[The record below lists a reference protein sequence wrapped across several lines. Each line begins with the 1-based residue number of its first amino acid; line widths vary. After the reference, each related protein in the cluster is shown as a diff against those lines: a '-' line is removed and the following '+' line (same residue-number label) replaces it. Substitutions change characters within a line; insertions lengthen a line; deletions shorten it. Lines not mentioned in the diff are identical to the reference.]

1 MEGIALTARGAGHFR
16 ADCTF
21 PYTSALLSSTFKAQL
36 PNQCATSGLQAGH
49 DTDPCH
55 PPPSIA
61 ALAIAG

>member
-1 MEGIALTARGAGHFR
+1 MEGIASTARGAGHFR

-49 DTDPCH
+49 GH
-55 PPPSIA
+55 
-61 ALAIAG
+61 